1 MNSTYQ
7 VRLLKPPEGTETD
20 RRSQKKKKKC
30 PEQSLREDSGR
41 WRPDRLR
48 LCWLRLLR
56 LSDLQEAFSCL
67 SASSRQAVKSTVK
80 SSGSRRA
87 SGSSINESNWV
98 IWIFHQHLSQTR
110 QQQPVWPRLP
120 LKATG
125 HLLSAVPP
133 LRVLWCLTQVV
144 GFDGS
149 TTVEEFLLTLTQRI
163 GVRRPRLSG
172 FALFTDDPSGKEPE
186 HCLQPSAKV
195 RLTGLGTAA
204 GSVVPSVKSEL
215 NPASSPCNLPP
226 LTRNKTAAF
235 APFSFGFLK
244 RFHVLGPSRPE
255 Q

>member
-1 MNSTYQ
+1 M
-7 VRLLKPPEGTETD
+7 
-20 RRSQKKKKKC
+20 
-30 PEQSLREDSGR
+30 
-41 WRPDRLR
+41 
-48 LCWLRLLR
+48 
-56 LSDLQEAFSCL
+56 
-67 SASSRQAVKSTVK
+67 KSTVK

-87 SGSSINESNWV
+87 LGSSINESNWV

-110 QQQPVWPRLP
+110 SSSLFGFDCLLKLQDIFCRQSRL
-120 LKATG
+120 
-125 HLLSAVPP
+125 S
-133 LRVLWCLTQVV
+133 RVLWCLTQVV

-215 NPASSPCNLPP
+215 NPASSPCNLPL
-226 LTRNKTAAF
+226 LTHNKTAAF

-244 RFHVLGPSRPE
+244 RFHVLGPARPE

>member
-20 RRSQKKKKKC
+20 RRSPKKKC

-48 LCWLRLLR
+48 LLR
-56 LSDLQEAFSCL
+56 LSDLREGFSCL

-98 IWIFHQHLSQTR
+98 IWIFHQHLSQTQ

-215 NPASSPCNLPP
+215 NPASFPCNLPP
-226 LTRNKTAAF
+226 LTHNKNAAF

-244 RFHVLGPSRPE
+244 RFRVLGPSHPE